1 MGNIVTPFRIV
12 VALAAL
18 SAAALLGGSGLG
30 YRLGWW
36 EYRKGFEM
44 LSWAL
49 YAGLGAAVLAIV
61 ALAVPRVR
69 TGRAVALALALVVGL
84 GVAYVPWQWRERA
97 QSVPRIH
104 DISTDLQDP
113 PKFVAVLALRKGAPN
128 TAEYGGKEVADA
140 QRKGY
145 PDIRPAQLDVP
156 PQIAFARA
164 LDTAERM
171 GWSVVASNPAEGRIE
186 ATDTTFWYG
195 FKDDVV
201 VRITPAEGGSRVDVR
216 SVSRVGRSDIG
227 TNAQRI
233 RRYLAK
239 LTS

>member
-1 MGNIVTPFRIV
+1 MKLVSPFRILV
-12 VALAAL
+12 LAAALAAIG
-18 SAAALLGGSGLG
+18 LLAGSGLG
-30 YRLGWW
+30 YRVGWW

-49 YAGLGAAVLAIV
+49 YAGLAAALLAVLA
-61 ALAVPRVR
+61 LAIPVVR
-69 TGRAVALALALVVGL
+69 RGHAAGLAVALLAGL
-84 GVAYVPWQWRERA
+84 AVAYVPWNWRERA

-104 DISTDLQDP
+104 DISTDTENP
-113 PKFVAVLALRKGAPN
+113 PRFVAVLPLRKGAPN

-145 PDIRPAQLDVP
+145 PDIQPRMLPVP
-156 PQIAFARA
+156 PDMAFARA
-164 LDTAERM
+164 LETAERM
-171 GWSVVASNPAEGRIE
+171 GWTLVANNPAEGRIE

-195 FKDDVV
+195 FKDDIVIRV
-201 VRITPAEGGSRVDVR
+201 TPAAAGSRVDVR

-239 LTS
+239 LAS